1 MNCNTILIVT
11 GEPNSVFLEIFFKA
25 LKKKI
30 NKNPIILISSQ
41 KLLKLQMNEL
51 KFKKKI
57 RILNVKKLNNYRL
70 DNNSINLINVK
81 LNQKKSF

>member
-51 KFKKKI
+51 KFKKK
-57 RILNVKKLNNYRL
+57 LGY
-70 DNNSINLINVK
+70 
-81 LNQKKSF
+81 